1 MKRSSNTDGDNSV
14 PDKKAKI
21 SQSSSPA
28 SFTCTESSASSSCS
42 SSSFS
47 FSQSSPS
54 SSSNTLQETTDSS
67 KPDDGSNFES
77 SPLDP
82 DGGGGNVSVSYSIS
96 AEELASA
103 AATVATI
110 KERKKIREESN
121 RLEELK
127 STEMQKLI
135 LLFVNRPYKPYSSDK
150 NFYNALQ
157 LTNLVVGARREC
169 KYKILR
175 GSPPY
180 SLLPDK
186 TNSLNYFMS
195 RNEYLAY
202 CTFKSLA
209 EYQDVRNQ
217 TNGKK
222 RLKRKVAL
230 RGEFVQTNGKKAWEC
245 GYCKQPIT
253 SAVTGCFKAWGR
265 WDNSATT
272 FPYWTRCE
280 QEETNICLTNSYWSS
295 RSSGTEKEET
305 GIMLSE
311 KKWCKTCVEK
321 ECQRVVGIDENEIN
335 RKTGSLE
342 ILREA
347 WPNNLVSTI
356 LASTIPAT
364 SFFPKM
370 MEVVG
375 DIVDPYSLTQE
386 LYKNYVRDSTKLDQ
400 MLEEFRHRHLKN
412 R

>member
-103 AATVATI
+103 AATVA
-110 KERKKIREESN
+110 KNNEFEPIREETN
-121 RLEELK
+121 KLKELK
-127 STEMQKLI
+127 STAMQKLI

-169 KYKILR
+169 KYEKVR
-175 GSPPY
+175 GTPPY
-180 SLLPDK
+180 SYLEDT
-186 TNSLNYFMS
+186 TNPMNYHMS
-195 RNEYLAY
+195 KNEFLAH
-202 CTFKSLA
+202 CTFKNLLG
-209 EYQDVRNQ
+209 YQDLRNRK
-217 TNGKK
+217 NGKK
-222 RLKRKVAL
+222 ILKILVAL
-230 RGEFVQTNGKKAWEC
+230 RGVFVQTNGKKAWEC

-280 QEETNICLTNSYWSS
+280 QEETNICLTKGCW

-321 ECQRVVGIDENEIN
+321 ECQRVVGIDEEELSRRADEHESLRKAFPYIFRDVVIN
-335 RKTGSLE
+335 NVPTMS
-342 ILREA
+342 A
-347 WPNNLVSTI
+347 
-356 LASTIPAT
+356 A

>member
-1 MKRSSNTDGDNSV
+1 MKRSSNTDADNSI

-82 DGGGGNVSVSYSIS
+82 GGGGGNVSVSYSIS

-103 AATVATI
+103 AATVAKI
-110 KERKKIREESN
+110 NEFEPIREEAN
-121 RLEELK
+121 KLKELK
-127 STEMQKLI
+127 STAMQKLI

-150 NFYNALQ
+150 IFYNALQ

-169 KYKILR
+169 KYEKVR
-175 GSPPY
+175 GTPPY
-180 SLLPDK
+180 SYLEDT
-186 TNSLNYFMS
+186 TNPMNYHMS
-195 RNEYLAY
+195 KNEFLAH
-202 CTFKSLA
+202 CTFKNLLG
-209 EYQDVRNQ
+209 YQDLRNRK
-217 TNGKK
+217 NGKK
-222 RLKRKVAL
+222 ILKILVAL
-230 RGEFVQTNGKKAWEC
+230 RGVFVQTNGKKAWEC

-280 QEETNICLTNSYWSS
+280 QEETNICLTKGCS

-321 ECQRVVGIDENEIN
+321 ECQRVVGIDEEELSRRADEHESLRKAFPYIFRDVVIN
-335 RKTGSLE
+335 NVPTMS
-342 ILREA
+342 A
-347 WPNNLVSTI
+347 
-356 LASTIPAT
+356 A

>member
-1 MKRSSNTDGDNSV
+1 MKRSSNTDADNSI

-180 SLLPDK
+180 SLLSDT
-186 TNSLNYFMS
+186 TNPLNSMS

-217 TNGKK
+217 PNGKK

-280 QEETNICLTNSYWSS
+280 QEETNICLTKGYWSS